1 MPNNSDTI
9 QSLGKVLVVGGCGF
23 LGSHIVSLI
32 VKRHPQTQ
40 IAVLDLRT
48 NSNRNTSPNVS
59 YHDGD
64 ITDAPAMKALFSQIK
79 PDAVIHTAS
88 PHFDL
93 KPEIHDK
100 VNVGGTKVLLQAAQ
114 ESGVKGFVYT
124 SSASVILDHVND
136 LVNADERWPLVTGDD
151 QPEYYTTTK
160 AYAETAV
167 LQANRH
173 PENSPNFLTCA
184 IRPAG
189 IFGEGDVQLLPK
201 MVGAYRKGQTKFQ
214 VGENTNLFD
223 FTYVENVAYGHV
235 LAAIALLHT
244 HKRLPSIPLDNE
256 RVDGEAFLITNG
268 QPVYFWDFAR
278 AVWHEAG
285 DRTPLSSVWH
295 LSTEFMW
302 AIGTILENVFWL
314 MGKKPN
320 LTRAQVKYSSMSKY
334 HSINKAR
341 LRLGYEPL
349 VTLDEGIKRGVQ
361 YILEQEKK
369 AGEKKGQ

>member
-48 NSNRNTSPNVS
+48 NSNRNASPNVS

-160 AYAETAV
+160 VSIQSHCYV
-167 LQANRH
+167 LEANDI
-173 PENSPNFLTCA
+173 LG
-184 IRPAG
+184 IRRDGRP
-189 IFGEGDVQLLPK
+189 
-201 MVGAYRKGQTKFQ
+201 
-214 VGENTNLFD
+214 
-223 FTYVENVAYGHV
+223 
-235 LAAIALLHT
+235 
-244 HKRLPSIPLDNE
+244 PS
-256 RVDGEAFLITNG
+256 
-268 QPVYFWDFAR
+268 
-278 AVWHEAG
+278 
-285 DRTPLSSVWH
+285 
-295 LSTEFMW
+295 
-302 AIGTILENVFWL
+302 
-314 MGKKPN
+314 
-320 LTRAQVKYSSMSKY
+320 
-334 HSINKAR
+334 
-341 LRLGYEPL
+341 EPPS
-349 VTLDEGIKRGVQ
+349 
-361 YILEQEKK
+361 
-369 AGEKKGQ
+369 

>member
-9 QSLGKVLVVGGCGF
+9 QSLGKVLVIGGCGF
-23 LGSHIVSLI
+23 LGSHIVSFI
-32 VKRHPQTQ
+32 VNRHPQTQ
-40 IAVLDLRT
+40 VAVLDLRT
-48 NSNRNTSPNVS
+48 NSNRNSSPNVS

-64 ITDAPAMKALFSQIK
+64 ITDAAAMKALFSEVK
-79 PDAVIHTAS
+79 PNAVIHTAS

-93 KPEIHDK
+93 KPEIHEK
-100 VNVGGTKVLLQAAQ
+100 VNVGGTKVLLKAAQ
-114 ESGVKGFVYT
+114 EAGVKAFVYT
-124 SSASVILDHVND
+124 SSASVILDHETE
-136 LVNADERWPLVTGDD
+136 LINADERWPLVTGDA

-167 LQANRH
+167 LQANRS
-173 PENSPNFLTCA
+173 PENDPSFLTCA

-201 MVGAYRKGQTKFQ
+201 IVNAYKTGKTKFQ
-214 VGENTNLFD
+214 VGENNNMFD
-223 FTYVENVAYGHV
+223 FTYVENTPAQHSPD
-235 LAAIALLHT
+235 T
-244 HKRLPSIPLDNE
+244 E
-256 RVDGEAFLITNG
+256 RVDGEAFFITNG

-278 AVWHEAG
+278 SVWHEAG
-285 DRTPLSSVWH
+285 DQTPLSSVWH
-295 LSTEFMW
+295 LSADFAWTVG
-302 AIGTILENVFWL
+302 AILENIFWL
-314 MGKKPN
+314 LGKKPS

-341 LRLGYEPL
+341 QRLGYEPL

-361 YILEQEKK
+361 YILEQDKK